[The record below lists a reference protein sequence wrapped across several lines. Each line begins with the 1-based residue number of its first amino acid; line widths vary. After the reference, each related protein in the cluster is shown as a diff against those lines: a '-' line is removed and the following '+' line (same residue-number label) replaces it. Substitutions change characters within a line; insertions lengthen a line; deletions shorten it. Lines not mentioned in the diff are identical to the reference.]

1 MRRLRL
7 WTRLIWL
14 QRTLARRLP
23 APVATVWDRICRELT
38 PQTYLVGG
46 CVRDL
51 LLGRVVHDWDLTT
64 AAKPEAVAGIFA
76 RTIPTGL
83 AHGTITVIQDD
94 CPVEVTTFRREGPY
108 LDGRRPSI
116 VTFDADLEADLSR
129 RDFTINAMALAHP
142 TVKPHGPWFRDPC
155 GGFADLAHGL
165 ISAVGDPAARFAE
178 DHLRV
183 LRAYR
188 IAAELGLT
196 LGSETAMAAKEA
208 AATLAGVSAERVR
221 DELSRI
227 LLSDNVAW
235 CLEELRQAGVV
246 DSILPE
252 LAKGAGF
259 EQNEYHPYDVWQH
272 SVLACAG
279 VAPVLHL
286 RWAALLH
293 DAGKPLTMTVD
304 EEGRRHFYRHEHV
317 GAEIAA
323 QVLERL
329 RYDRETIRRVVHLV
343 RVHMD
348 FHDLPPEAG
357 DGAVRRA
364 AARVGREYLGDLLRL
379 RHADRMAAGKT
390 GHASRGT
397 LKMLA
402 RLAELEKAGTALS
415 VADLRIDGHQL
426 MQATGLKPGPAV
438 GELLEQLL
446 DAVIDEPDLNTA
458 DELRALARR
467 IVAARERLES

>member
-1 MRRLRL
+1 
-7 WTRLIWL
+7 
-14 QRTLARRLP
+14 
-23 APVATVWDRICRELT
+23 VATVWSRICRELT

-51 LLGRVVHDWDLTT
+51 LLGRAVHDWDLAT
-64 AAKPEAVAGIFA
+64 AAKPEAVADIFA

-83 AHGTITVIQDD
+83 AHGTITVIEDS

-108 LDGRRPSI
+108 LDGRRPSA
-116 VTFDADLEADLSR
+116 VTFDADLESDLSR

-142 TVKPHGPWFRDPC
+142 ELRSNGPWFRDPC

-165 ISAVGDPAARFAE
+165 VSAVGDAAARFAE
-178 DHLRV
+178 DHLRIM
-183 LRAYR
+183 RAYR
-188 IAAELGLT
+188 IAAELGFT
-196 LGSETAMAAKEA
+196 LGSGTARAAREA

-221 DELSRI
+221 AELTRI

-246 DSILPE
+246 DIILPE
-252 LAKGAGF
+252 LAKGVGF

-279 VAPVLHL
+279 VPPVLHL

-293 DAGKPLTMTVD
+293 DAGKPLTLTLD
-304 EEGRRHFYRHEHV
+304 QQGRRHFYRHEHV

-343 RVHMD
+343 SRHMD

-364 AARVGREYLGDLLRL
+364 AARVGREHLGDLLRL

-390 GHASRGT
+390 GPASRGT

-402 RLAELEKAGTALS
+402 RLAELEEAGTALS

-438 GELLEQLL
+438 GELLRQLL
-446 DAVIDEPDLNTA
+446 DAVIEDPHLNSP

-467 IVAARERLES
+467 IVAARERLQP